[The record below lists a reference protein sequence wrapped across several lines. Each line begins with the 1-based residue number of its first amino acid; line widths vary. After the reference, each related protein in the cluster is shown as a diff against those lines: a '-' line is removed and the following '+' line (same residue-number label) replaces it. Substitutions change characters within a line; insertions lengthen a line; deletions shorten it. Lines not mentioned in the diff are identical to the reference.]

1 MYPNS
6 LSPNSLSPNSLSPI
20 SLSDLFSSFPFTYK
34 GSSGVDCPVTA
45 ITADSRQVQP
55 GALFVAC
62 TGGAT
67 DGHKY
72 IPDAIAKGAAAVVGE
87 QTLAGLAV
95 PYIQVENSRQS
106 LAHLAA
112 AFYGFP
118 ARKLTMIG
126 VTGTDGKT
134 TTTNLLYQIMLTA
147 GIKAG
152 MISTVNAVIGDQV
165 LDTGFHV
172 TTPDAPDV
180 QRYLSMMVDAGL
192 THVVL
197 ETTSHGWAQYR
208 VDACEFDIGVVTNI
222 THEHLDYH
230 GSYEAYRAAKSRLF
244 QSLAETQVKPQG
256 NPRLAV
262 LNRDDSSYEYLS
274 AIIQSAIRHPPSAIR
289 HPPSAISYQP
299 SAISHQPSAISYGLG
314 ERADVRAENI
324 VYEAS
329 GFQFTIMVAQS
340 ATIKNDEQRVAINSK
355 LIGAFNISNCLAA
368 LTAAVAGLG
377 LDPQTAARGIAAF
390 PGVPGRM
397 ERIELGQPFT
407 AIVDFAHTPNALR
420 VALETVRGMLNILP
434 RRSEG
439 REERSTFAKN
449 KKTSRTSLLRGE
461 KKGRIIAIF
470 GSAGLRDR
478 EKRRM
483 MAEVSAELA
492 DITVLTA
499 EDPRTESL
507 EAILEEM
514 ANGARSKGGAEG
526 ETFFR
531 VPDRGEAIRF
541 GVRLAQ
547 EGDIVIACGKGH
559 EQSMCFGT
567 TEYPWDDRVA
577 MRAALSELMGV
588 EGPGMPY
595 LPTRGKGDV
604 RRGT

>member
-1 MYPNS
+1 MPPNS
-6 LSPNSLSPNSLSPI
+6 LSPV
-20 SLSDLFSSFPFTYK
+20 SLSDLFSSFPFPYA
-34 GSSGVDCPVTA
+34 GMSGVDCPVTT
-45 ITADSRQVQP
+45 ITADSRQVKP

-67 DGHKY
+67 DGHEY
-72 IPDAIAKGAAAVVGE
+72 IPDAIAKGAVAVVGE
-87 QTLAGLAV
+87 QALTGLAV
-95 PYIQVENSRQS
+95 PYIQVDNSRQS

-112 AFYGFP
+112 ALYGYP

-134 TTTNLLYQIMLTA
+134 TTTNLLYQILLTA

-180 QRYLSMMVDAGL
+180 QRYLSMMAAAGL

-208 VDACEFDIGVVTNI
+208 VDGCEFDIGVVTNI

-230 GSYEAYRAAKSRLF
+230 GSYEAYRAAKARLLL
-244 QSLAETQVKPQG
+244 SLAETQVKPQG

-274 AIIQSAIRHPPSAIR
+274 SVIQ
-289 HPPSAISYQP
+289 
-299 SAISHQPSAISYGLG
+299 SAISHQLFAISQRLSAISYGLG
-314 ERADVRAENI
+314 EGADVRAENI
-324 VYEAS
+324 VYDAS
-329 GFQFTIMVAQS
+329 GFQFTI
-340 ATIKNDEQRVAINSK
+340 KNDKQRVAIDTN
-355 LIGAFNISNCLAA
+355 LIGNFNISNCLAA
-368 LTAAVAGLG
+368 LTAATSGLG
-377 LDPQTAARGIAAF
+377 IDPEIAARSIAAF
-390 PGVPGRM
+390 RGVPGRM
-397 ERIELGQPFT
+397 ERVELGQLFI

-420 VALETVRGMLNILP
+420 VALETARGMLEILL
-434 RRSEG
+434 RSNDPQYPKNGYTRTEAGAREG
-439 REERSTFAKN
+439 KN
-449 KKTSRTSLLRGE
+449 KASRLSLLRGE
-461 KKGRIIAIF
+461 KSGRIIAIF

-507 EAILEEM
+507 DDILEEM
-514 ANGARSKGGAEG
+514 AAGAKSRGGAEG

-541 GVRLAQ
+541 GVRLARP
-547 EGDIVIACGKGH
+547 GDVLRR
-559 EQSMCFGT
+559 
-567 TEYPWDDRVA
+567 DRVSLGRPRCHA
-577 MRAALSELMGV
+577 RCAVRVDGRGGAGDALFTDAGEV
-588 EGPGMPY
+588 KHE
-595 LPTRGKGDV
+595 T
-604 RRGT
+604 